1 MARIDESKRMR
12 EATAAL
18 PRTLRA
24 VFRLHAVDGLDYAAI
39 GERLGIDAAEVER
52 SLAEAIVR
60 IDAQLR
66 RPPDDGGPDDR

>member
-1 MARIDESKRMR
+1 MARIDESERMR
-12 EATAAL
+12 EAAAAL

-24 VFRLHAVDGLDYAAI
+24 VFRLHAVEGLDYAAI
-39 GERLGIDAAEVER
+39 AERLGIDVAEVER

-66 RPPDDGGPDDR
+66 RPPDRGGLDDS